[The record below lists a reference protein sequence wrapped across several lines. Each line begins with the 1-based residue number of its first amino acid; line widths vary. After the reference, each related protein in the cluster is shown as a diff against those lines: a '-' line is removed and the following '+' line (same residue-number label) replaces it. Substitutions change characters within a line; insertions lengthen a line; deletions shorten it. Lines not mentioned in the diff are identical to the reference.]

1 MFDTWK
7 KRREDEEEYIPGAF
21 GAARMGAQAM
31 AERQSRPATP
41 TVSYTAPKTTQRRY
55 ADIDSRIADYTYQKF
70 VESDDYASLVKRYSK
85 QGLRA
90 MDDTLGRVAARTGG
104 IASSYATTAGQQA
117 YGGYMSEL
125 EGIAREMYDAEKGA
139 MMDERERLYNMQRQ
153 ERSDALDLYKLRMA
167 ADETDYDRKNAMAKI
182 LAGYGDFSL
191 YEELGLN
198 KDQVGNMKAAYDK
211 ANAPAA
217 TEQKPKLTAAQ
228 AAEAIDNGITT
239 PEVIAAYE
247 YYYGTGALGNNGT
260 LLTDDNTGDG
270 DKPLLD
276 DSGNPVTAN
285 DGKTPLTTED
295 EAIYKKVWDAVMS
308 VDKSAVRDRYSE
320 ALLSPSQWAAEPQGY
335 RDYKEYLTD
344 FVREFVPDFEGFGGT
359 QQAQNGSGTYGVDEY
374 LRTIN
379 DLYNSEGVDAV
390 MDEFTSILDE
400 KPDDL
405 TYDEWEKVLN
415 YLKTLR

>member
-1 MFDTWK
+1 MIDTWK
-7 KRREDEEEYIPGAF
+7 KRRDDKEEYIPGAV
-21 GAARMGAQAM
+21 GAARMGAQAL
-31 AERQSRPATP
+31 AQRQSQSASPAAA
-41 TVSYTAPKTTQRRY
+41 YRAPKTTQQRY

-139 MMDERERLYNMQRQ
+139 MMDERERLYDMQRQ

-198 KDQVGNMKAAYDK
+198 KDQVGNMKAAWDK
-211 ANAPAA
+211 AQQVEALEALKPADDTDVGNEPAPSDDEIK
-217 TEQKPKLTAAQ
+217 EQQQIDYDQ
-228 AAEAIDNGITT
+228 AVYEAIYETIKNEDPKRGQNIAKLITT
-239 PEVIAAYE
+239 PE
-247 YYYGTGALGNNGT
+247 
-260 LLTDDNTGDG
+260 D
-270 DKPLLD
+270 
-276 DSGNPVTAN
+276 
-285 DGKTPLTTED
+285 
-295 EAIYKKVWDAVMS
+295 
-308 VDKSAVRDRYSE
+308 
-320 ALLSPSQWAAEPQGY
+320 WAADKQGY
-335 RDYKEYLTD
+335 RTYSDYLTAELKKIGLD
-344 FVREFVPDFEGFGGT
+344 VSPIIKNLNT
-359 QQAQNGSGTYGVDEY
+359 QQVQGGSGAYGVDEY
-374 LRTIN
+374 LRTIT
-379 DLYNSEGVDAV
+379 DLYKSEGVDAV

>member
-1 MFDTWK
+1 MIDTFKWK
-7 KRREDEEEYIPGAF
+7 KRREDEEEYIPGA
-21 GAARMGAQAM
+21 QAM
-31 AERQSRPATP
+31 AERQSQSASSAT
-41 TVSYTAPKTTQRRY
+41 YRAPKTTQQRY

-125 EGIAREMYDAEKGA
+125 EGIARDMYESNKAEML
-139 MMDERERLYNMQRQ
+139 DERERLYDMQRQ

-167 ADETDYDRKNAMAKI
+167 ANEEDYDRKNAMAKI

-198 KDQVGNMKAAYDK
+198 KDQVGNMKAAWDK
-211 ANAPAA
+211 TNAPATA
-217 TEQKPKLTAAQ
+217 EQKPKLTAAQ
-228 AAEAIDNGITT
+228 ADAAIKEGITT

-247 YYYGTGALGNNGT
+247 YYYGAGALGNGPK
-260 LLTDDNTGDG
+260 LMMGGGTGDG
-270 DKPLLD
+270 GEALLD
-276 DSGNPVTAN
+276 DTGNPVVGN
-285 DGKTPLTTED
+285 DGKTPVTTED
-295 EAIYKKVWDAVMS
+295 EALYKKVWDAVMS
-308 VDKSAVRDRYSE
+308 VDKSAVRDRYSK
-320 ALLSPSQWAAEPQGY
+320 ALLSPTQWAADAQGY

-359 QQAQNGSGTYGVDEY
+359 KQGQTGGTTGSTASAKYNEAKGFVDEIASRYGVDQ
-374 LRTIN
+374 
-379 DLYNSEGVDAV
+379 V
-390 MDEFTSILDE
+390 MEDFAE
-400 KPDDL
+400 KPDEL
-405 TYDEWEKVLN
+405 TEEEFRALWAYISSLQ
-415 YLKTLR
+415 

>member
-1 MFDTWK
+1 MIDTWK

-41 TVSYTAPKTTQRRY
+41 AVSYTAPKTTQQRY

-90 MDDTLGRVAARTGG
+90 MDDTLGKVAARTGG

-153 ERSDALDLYKLRMA
+153 ERSDALDLYKLRVA
-167 ADETDYDRKNAMAKI
+167 ADEDKYNRDRAEEQEDYDRKTAMAKI

-198 KDQVGNMKAAYDK
+198 KDQVGNMKAAWDK
-211 ANAPAA
+211 AQQVETLNALKLADDTNVDNEPAPSNDEIK
-217 TEQKPKLTAAQ
+217 EQQQTDYDQAVYEAVYETIKKEDPKRGQNIAKL
-228 AAEAIDNGITT
+228 ITT
-239 PEVIAAYE
+239 PE
-247 YYYGTGALGNNGT
+247 
-260 LLTDDNTGDG
+260 D
-270 DKPLLD
+270 
-276 DSGNPVTAN
+276 
-285 DGKTPLTTED
+285 
-295 EAIYKKVWDAVMS
+295 
-308 VDKSAVRDRYSE
+308 
-320 ALLSPSQWAAEPQGY
+320 WAADKQGY
-335 RDYKEYLTD
+335 RTYSDYLTAELKKIGLD
-344 FVREFVPDFEGFGGT
+344 VSPIIKNLKT
-359 QQAQNGSGTYGVDEY
+359 QQAQDGSDTYGVDEY